1 MATYKRNGFALA
13 RHGAWMALVLAILF
27 LCVRGTSAQEEP
39 ASPLRT
45 QQTLQQAIKLYK
57 DKDYEKA
64 AQYFA
69 YVQPMQQSL
78 TPTDQSDFTKFNS
91 ANSIA
96 LKGRQDGGAQ
106 IRLAED
112 AIKQNRLQDAGN
124 LLKSLTNNQYLAPAE
139 QAQVAELNKTLQAQS
154 SAAVQGKTDAKSLLA
169 AGRNALQAGDLATA
183 KEMANRAD
191 KASSLMPAWMQ
202 PWSDSPAKLRRDIQ
216 TAEVKV
222 APPPP
227 APTPKGPELMP
238 KNPEPVTTSKFG
250 GLWPFGGSSSPTP
263 AKKEQAASDRR
274 VDEKI
279 ARQVV
284 SDGYL
289 FLQANDLD
297 KAQFMATKAK
307 ELNATW
313 GPDERTPDMLM
324 QEIQQ
329 RKGIAVTPIEA
340 PKILPKELPKDL
352 TKEQPKEELP
362 PPNADARALLK
373 FGRTM
378 LEKKKYDDAEKA
390 CSKAQSA
397 NARWGLFE
405 DTPDK
410 LRKDIQRLRASYDRD
425 ESFKLMAD
433 ARKLLTQGALEEA
446 EKKAYKAKQLHG
458 PYGVFD
464 FGDRPDKLI
473 EEIGK
478 AKLTRG
484 PVNLPDKKDP
494 LLVRDNSF
502 KAGIPFESPKITG
515 ENKNRA
521 IMMVGQARELERRGM
536 LTDARQKALEA
547 RSLNAAFT
555 PDEDSPDNVLLG
567 LSARCDKQIVAHLQQ
582 AVQHAADPN
591 DAQRFEK
598 AQIQLLQARKL
609 AQAFQMDSGRIEQA
623 AYHVQQVATGSKSV
637 QQVSHDLVARPV
649 DPSTGDPKLDQAR
662 KLAREKLQQAQLELS
677 YGKTAQARKMAEE
690 VFNADPA
697 LQKDALALIR
707 SISAEEYNQQ
717 ILEAKRNFDAGLDA
731 FLQKDFKKAIFVFQS
746 IDTAMLPEPYQV
758 RYRDIMSTR
767 EMQQPIMLTQGER
780 INLKSEKIIETRP
793 TGEPNRNTEK
803 PSLLDEHKARDLL
816 QYQALRQHG
825 LEAMRT
831 AHDMYKNNQKEEA
844 IAKLKHYIEQVE
856 IAQLDPQKSNELK
869 RLPDARIQQYR
880 TMMAEEKLKGIE
892 KTSGFTTKF
901 DEADRQRK
909 IKMRQDEIAERMKVV
924 TEQLRNNKLEEA
936 VLELKKLREIDPD
949 NLAVLAGLNI
959 ATVKIN
965 QQKYDADTHGNED
978 IFVKGLSTNL
988 SPGPGRMVFDID
1000 DPIKFDKKR
1009 LQKGEKSN
1017 GALPHDLSDP
1027 KERAIEY
1034 RLRQPISLNFKDLPL
1049 EQAVKD
1055 LSLMSGG
1062 VQVQLDYAALD
1073 DAKINLQS
1081 PLSISVDNVDMKSAL
1096 NLMLNRLKLAYTIE
1110 NQCLMITTPERTK
1123 GRFKRVTYPIGD
1135 LIVAVPDHPL
1145 PDVLNIQKAIE
1156 RSMQPNGFGSSYLT
1170 PPPYAFSPGTPVSSH
1185 GDGLGGAFG
1194 GQNGRQG
1201 SQGSQLTPSKDRSK
1215 EAMAEILKELIQ
1227 NTVAKESWETMGGKG
1242 NIQYFPFGMA
1252 LVISQ
1257 PQEVQEEVALLLA
1270 TLRRLQDLQVSVE
1283 LRAVLVSET
1292 FFERIGVDFDMN
1304 IRTPTSRREPD
1315 LVAGN
1320 FVPAPFINRSGAG
1333 LGGLISGLTSAGSL
1347 TPDLNIPIRN
1357 STFNF
1362 TTPQFGGYQPEAG
1375 LTLGLAFLSD
1385 IQVFMFLE
1393 AVQGDRRAHIMQ
1405 APKLTVFNGQIATIG
1420 GLMVRPSVTGVIPA
1434 ALGNGQLVM
1443 IPQITQIPF
1452 GLTMTVQ
1459 PVVSPD
1465 RRFIRL
1471 NVTPQLTAGIQ
1482 DPAGAIVIAVPG
1494 SVPATFD
1501 GGGVQPFFANNPLSV
1516 TINPSQANLQIA
1528 NTTVNVPDGGTV
1540 LLGGFKFLAEERT
1553 EYGPP
1558 ILSKI
1563 PYISRL
1569 FRNVGWSR
1577 DGSTLIYLVTARVIM
1592 VEEEERLLL
1601 GEIPPFPGR

>member
-1 MATYKRNGFALA
+1 MATHKIKMVGLA
-13 RHGAWMALVLAILF
+13 RRGAWMALVSAIF
-27 LCVRGTSAQEEP
+27 LLSVRAGRTQDET
-39 ASPLRT
+39 ASPLRAL
-45 QQTLQQAIKLYK
+45 QTSRQAIELYK
-57 DKDYEKA
+57 NQDYEKA
-64 AQYFA
+64 AQYFDF
-69 YVQPMQQSL
+69 VQPLQQTL
-78 TPTDQSDFTKFNS
+78 PATERDDFVKFS
-91 ANSIA
+91 AANKIA
-96 LKGRQDGGAQ
+96 LKGRQDGAAQ
-106 IRLAED
+106 LRLAED
-112 AIKQNRLQDAGN
+112 AIKANRTSDAGN

-139 QAQVAELNKTLQAQS
+139 RAQVVELNKKYQAQS
-154 SAAVQGKTDAKSLLA
+154 STAAVQSKTDAKSLLA
-169 AGRNALQAGDLATA
+169 AGRTALQAGDLGTAESLATQ
-183 KEMANRAD
+183 AD

-202 PWSDSPAKLRRDIQ
+202 PWNDSPAKLRRDIQ
-216 TAEVKV
+216 TAK
-222 APPPP
+222 AKLPAP
-227 APTPKGPELMP
+227 APTPVTADPLP
-238 KNPEPVTTSKFG
+238 KNPEPAAASTSKFA
-250 GLWPFGGSSSPTP
+250 GLWPFGSSAAATP
-263 AKKEQAASDRR
+263 AKKEPSSERR
-274 VDEKI
+274 VDEMM

-284 SDGYL
+284 KDGFF
-289 FLQANDLD
+289 FLEQANEPD
-297 KAQFMATKAK
+297 KAEFLAKKAK
-307 ELNATW
+307 EMNATW
-313 GPDERTPDMLM
+313 APGERTPDMLL
-324 QEIQQ
+324 QEIQK
-329 RKGIAVTPIEA
+329 RKGITVAA
-340 PKILPKELPKDL
+340 PVDTAKPGPKA
-352 TKEQPKEELP
+352 ELP
-362 PPNADARALLK
+362 PANADARVLLK

-378 LEKKKYDDAEKA
+378 LEKKKYEEADKA
-390 CSKAQSA
+390 CSQAHSA

-410 LRKDIQRLRASYDRD
+410 LRKDIQKSRQSFDRD
-425 ESFKLMAD
+425 ESVRLMGD
-433 ARKLLTQGALEEA
+433 ARKLFAQGSLDDA

-464 FGDRPDKLI
+464 FGDRPDKLL
-473 EEIGK
+473 EEINK
-478 AKLTRG
+478 AKLARG
-484 PVNLPDKKDP
+484 PVNPLDKKAP
-494 LLVRDNSF
+494 TATKEAPKNTGV
-502 KAGIPFESPKITG
+502 PFETPRIQS

-536 LTDARQKALEA
+536 LTDARQKAFEA
-547 RSLNAAFT
+547 SAMKAAFA
-555 PDEDSPDNVLLG
+555 PDEDSPDAVLLS
-567 LSARCDKQIVAHLQQ
+567 LSAKCDKQIVVHLQQ

-609 AQAFQMDSGRIEQA
+609 AQAFELDGGRIDQTA
-623 AYHVQQVATGSKSV
+623 RQIQQIARGSDPVQTV
-637 QQVSHDLVARPV
+637 QHLVSPPV
-649 DPSTGDPKLDQAR
+649 DALTGDPKLDQAR
-662 KLAREKLQQAQLELS
+662 KRGREKLQLAQLELS

-717 ILEAKRNFDAGLDA
+717 ILEAKRNFDAGLEA
-731 FLQKDFKKAIFVFQS
+731 FLQKDHKKALFIFQS
-746 IDTAMLPEPYQV
+746 IDTNMLPDPYQV
-758 RYRDIMSTR
+758 RLRDIMGTR
-767 EMQQPIMLTQGER
+767 E
-780 INLKSEKIIETRP
+780 INLALGEKTFINKTPIEIKTGSP
-793 TGEPNRNTEK
+793 TPGANAEK

-844 IAKLKHYIEQVE
+844 IDKLKHYLDQVNL
-856 IAQLDPQKSNELK
+856 AQLEPQKSNELK

-880 TMMAEEKLKGIE
+880 TMMAEEKLKGIQ
-892 KTSGFTTKF
+892 KNGQFTTF
-901 DEADRQRK
+901 HDEGDRQRK
-909 IKMRQDEIAERMKVV
+909 IKLRQDEIAERMKAV
-924 TEQLRNNKLEEA
+924 TEMLKTNKLEDA
-936 VLELKKLREIDPD
+936 IVELRKLREIDPD
-949 NLAVLAGLNI
+949 NVAVLAGLNV
-959 ATVKIN
+959 ATIKMN
-965 QQKYDADTHGNED
+965 QQKYDADVHGNED
-978 IFVKGLSTNL
+978 ASLKLLNPSLGKMAYDDAPVQ
-988 SPGPGRMVFDID
+988 FDAKRTKNRDKQD
-1000 DPIKFDKKR
+1000 DGSILHQLR
-1009 LQKGEKSN
+1009 
-1017 GALPHDLSDP
+1017 DP

-1034 RLRQPISLNFKDLPL
+1034 RLRQPISLNFKDVPL
-1049 EQAVKD
+1049 EQAIKD
-1055 LSLMSGG
+1055 LSVLSG
-1062 VQVQLDYAALD
+1062 VQVQADHAALE
-1073 DAKINLQS
+1073 DAKVNLQS
-1081 PLSISVDNVDMKSAL
+1081 PLSISVDNIDMKSAL
-1096 NLMLNRLKLAYTIE
+1096 KLMLNRLRLSYTIE
-1110 NQCLMITTPERTK
+1110 NQCLMITTPERTI
-1123 GRFKRVTYPIGD
+1123 GRLKTVTYPVGD
-1135 LIVAVPDHPL
+1135 LIVVVPDHPL

-1156 RSMQPNGFGSSYLT
+1156 RSMTPNGMIGSSNYMT
-1170 PPPYAFSPGTPVSSH
+1170 PPPYAFSPGTPVSAH
-1185 GDGLGGAFG
+1185 GDGLGAAFG
-1194 GQNGRQG
+1194 GGGGHGGGRQG
-1201 SQGSQLTPSKDRSK
+1201 PTGLQGTPSKDRTK
-1215 EAMAEILKELIQ
+1215 EAMAEVLKELIQ
-1227 NTVAKESWETMGGKG
+1227 NTVRKNSWESMGGQG

-1257 PQEVQEEVALLLA
+1257 PQEVQEEVAQLLA

-1304 IRTPTSRREPD
+1304 IRTPTSKREPD

-1320 FVPAPFINRSGAG
+1320 FVPAPFINRTGAG
-1333 LGGLISGLTSAGSL
+1333 LGGLISGLTSTGNL

-1405 APKLTVFNGQIATIG
+1405 APKITVFNGQIATIG
-1420 GLMVRPSVTGVIPA
+1420 GLMVRPQVTGVQPA
-1434 ALGNGQLVM
+1434 ALGNGQLIM
-1443 IPQITQIPF
+1443 IPQINQIPF

-1471 NVTPQLTAGIQ
+1471 NVTPQLANGVQ

-1540 LLGGFKFLAEERT
+1540 LLGGFKFLAEERS

-1558 ILSKI
+1558 VLSKI
-1563 PYISRL
+1563 PYLSRL

-1592 VEEEERLLL
+1592 VEEEERIFL
-1601 GEIPPFPGR
+1601 GEIPPIPGR